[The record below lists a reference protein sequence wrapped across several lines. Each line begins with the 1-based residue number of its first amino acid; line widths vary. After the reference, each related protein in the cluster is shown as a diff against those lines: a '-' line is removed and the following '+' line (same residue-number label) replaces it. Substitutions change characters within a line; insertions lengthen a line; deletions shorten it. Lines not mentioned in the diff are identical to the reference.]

1 MTEDEALDYGLVAPL
16 ALPPDSKVPDPHTG
30 GSTDAEYDLYF
41 RIVRNDPGLLQWSRT
56 CVRIERELTEDLER
70 TSLSAE
76 EKHRILQGLVSV
88 YGVTLERWVAAAES
102 ALGEAD
108 EPLARSSDEEAER

>member
-16 ALPPDSKVPDPHTG
+16 ALPPDSKVPDPSTG

-41 RIVRNDPGLLQWSRT
+41 RIVRNDPGLLEWSRT
-56 CVRIERELTEDLER
+56 CARIDRELLEDLER
-70 TSLSAE
+70 TSLAAE
-76 EKHRILQGLVSV
+76 EKYRILQGLVSV

-108 EPLARSSDEEAER
+108 EPLTRSSDEETER